1 MLFVDKKNI
10 SLDMLNKSGLHFNEY
25 GTTRLVNN
33 FYYNMSASR
42 YEICIDTQNT
52 TKTEDPLFA
61 KNRVNKKLVFNVY
74 NSNTNRPVNSAVDNN
89 KSLSK
94 TNSVERRSENYA
106 FPSGVALRLQKNI
119 TIIHLN
125 LISLRNKISC
135 GMKC

>member
-1 MLFVDKKNI
+1 
-10 SLDMLNKSGLHFNEY
+10 
-25 GTTRLVNN
+25 
-33 FYYNMSASR
+33 MSAWR

-106 FPSGVALRLQKNI
+106 FPSGVALRLQKNM
-119 TIIHLN
+119 TTIHLN

-135 GMKC
+135 GMKCWWVWLEKILRYVSSQKLKLMKLFQTNNLI